1 MASQSIAG
9 VIFKSFVVF
18 FVFGPWHQELVGVW
32 HDNVF
37 SDHQFLVPFLG
48 QDFPF
53 CQLIRYRKGILAII
67 KKKKVL
73 CHCFLDVY
81 CILIIFFIITIV
93 IFFAKTKNC

>member
-53 CQLIRYRKGILAII
+53 CQSIRYKKGILA
-67 KKKKVL
+67 KKEKGVNTFWIYK
-73 CHCFLDVY
+73 
-81 CILIIFFIITIV
+81 
-93 IFFAKTKNC
+93 